1 MAMCVI
7 TITDLIMSILGQ
19 KNTLLISIK
28 FANQWGYIVLTIFV
42 AYKLYGSP
50 NISNKY
56 FVKWLEGYLKKKYY
70 SEFTI
75 FLLSMVFDM
84 LVALYVLSIV
94 SLLSATYPF
103 AFLLSISLVIIPVLR
118 WLYLIYKFVNFSI
131 SELTFNIYY
140 YFLIQFSF
148 KQHPNGKFSDQL
160 LKIIWVT
167 VLLII
172 WLYLLRWSIK
182 DFKPPTWI
190 A

>member
-1 MAMCVI
+1 MCVI

-19 KNTLLISIK
+19 KNTLLTSIR

-42 AYKLYGSP
+42 TYKLYGSS
-50 NISNKY
+50 NISNKF
-56 FVKWLEGYLKKKYY
+56 FVNWFEGYLKNKGC

-84 LVALYVLSIV
+84 LVALYVFSIV
-94 SLLSATYPF
+94 FLLRANYTF
-103 AFLLSISLVIIPVLR
+103 AFLLSLSLVIIPVLR
-118 WLYLIYKFVNFSI
+118 WLYLIYKFVNLSI

-148 KQHPNGKFSDQL
+148 KQHPNVKFSDQL
-160 LKIIWVT
+160 FKIIWVT
-167 VLLII
+167 GLLII

-190 A
+190 P